1 VGEGVEI
8 GDRQKLRQPG
18 RDIAERYIEIA
29 GYNPGLVILK
39 LALLVWF
46 IALCI
51 SLVATGKSRSWMPR
65 LFLGGFILLLL
76 GFFLKLVSRV
86 I

>member
-1 VGEGVEI
+1 
-8 GDRQKLRQPG
+8 LRRRPA
-18 RDIAERYIEIA
+18 RSEAERAKNIRRL
-29 GYNPGLVILK
+29 YNPALMILK
-39 LALLVWF
+39 LALLLWF

-51 SLVATGKSRSWMPR
+51 SLVAKGKSRSWMPR
-65 LFLGGFILLLL
+65 LFLGGFVLLLL

>member
-1 VGEGVEI
+1 
-8 GDRQKLRQPG
+8 
-18 RDIAERYIEIA
+18 
-29 GYNPGLVILK
+29 VILK
-39 LALLVWF
+39 LALFLWF

-51 SLVATGKSRSWMPR
+51 SLVAKGKNRSWMPR

>member
-1 VGEGVEI
+1 
-8 GDRQKLRQPG
+8 
-18 RDIAERYIEIA
+18 
-29 GYNPGLVILK
+29 VILK

-65 LFLGGFILLLL
+65 LFLAGFVLLLL